1 MAEVTEEHSI
11 LRVTDPD
18 LAGALREC
26 LDTGTE
32 EDVKSAKI
40 VFEGTMI
47 TSSWHRR
54 MRAWAMEGQ

>member
-47 TSSWHRR
+47 MSSWHRR

>member
-1 MAEVTEEHSI
+1 MTEEHSI

-47 TSSWHRR
+47 MSSWYRR